1 MDVLAR
7 VQRSRN
13 MAAIRGKDTRPERS
27 IRRLLHTMGYRYV
40 LHDRRLPGRPDL
52 VFPRRRKV
60 IFVHGCFWHM
70 HHECKYGRVVP
81 ATNAEF
87 WHKKRVGNVDRD
99 ARAMRALAA
108 QGWHA
113 LVTWECE
120 IRDIDSLAR
129 RLVAFL
135 ESEERRPHARHT
147 RRE

>member
-1 MDVLAR
+1 MDVLTR

-13 MAAIRGKDTRPERS
+13 MAAIRGKDTGPERS
-27 IRRLLHTMGYRYV
+27 IRRVLHTMGYRYV

-70 HHECKYGRVVP
+70 HKCKYGRVVP

-87 WHKKRVGNVDRD
+87 WHNKRVGNVDRD
-99 ARAMRALAA
+99 ARAIRALAA

-113 LVTWECE
+113 LITWECE
-120 IRDIDSLAR
+120 IRDIDSLAQ

-135 ESEERRPHARHT
+135 ESEDRRPPRDRRT